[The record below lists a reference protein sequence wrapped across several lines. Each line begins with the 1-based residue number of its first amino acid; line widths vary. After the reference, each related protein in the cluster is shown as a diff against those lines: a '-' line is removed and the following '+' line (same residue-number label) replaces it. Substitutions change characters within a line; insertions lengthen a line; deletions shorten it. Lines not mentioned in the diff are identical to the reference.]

1 MTTRLLFLALLLFS
15 AGRTT
20 LATAAERL
28 LSGRVTTPQRQ
39 AVDYAVVYLKG
50 TTFRTQTDHRG
61 QFSLKAPEGTYT
73 LVVTALGYQ
82 TFEKQVTLR
91 DTAAY
96 HVTLRSADKE
106 LAR

>member
-1 MTTRLLFLALLLFS
+1 MFHDNRMTTRLLFLALLLFS

-50 TTFRTQTDHRG
+50 T
-61 QFSLKAPEGTYT
+61 P
-73 LVVTALGYQ
+73 
-82 TFEKQVTLR
+82 
-91 DTAAY
+91 
-96 HVTLRSADKE
+96 SAHKPTTG
-106 LAR
+106 ANSA